1 MKNIILI
8 AAIGKNNEL
17 GINNKLIWYL
27 PNDLKF
33 FKKQTMNKHIVM
45 GINTFKSLPKLL
57 PSRKHIVLTH
67 QNIDLGENVLV
78 FHNKNDL
85 LEHIK
90 NINEEVFIIGG
101 AQIYKEFIEDADK
114 LLLTEIDQEE
124 KNADAYFPNF
134 DKTNWNCQEIDSNE
148 ENNIKYKHLIYERK
162 NWK

>member
-17 GINNKLIWYL
+17 GMNNKLIWYL

-33 FKKQTMNKHIVM
+33 FKKQTINKHIVM

-67 QNIDLGENVLV
+67 QNIDLGENVQV
-78 FHNKNDL
+78 FHSKKEL
-85 LEHIK
+85 LEYIK

-101 AQIYKEFIEDADK
+101 AQVYKQFIEEADK
-114 LLLTEIDQEE
+114 LILTEIDKEE
-124 KNADAYFPNF
+124 KNADAYFPSF
-134 DKTNWNCQEIDSNE
+134 DKTKWNCQEIDNKE

-162 NWK
+162 NRK